1 MGAPVDHRR
10 MKPKAGAKPTAAEQR
25 HMDRIATLPCLV
37 TGQRPVTLHH
47 PTAWGDRIGRLS
59 RSHSIVVPLIARL
72 HLIQHGPHESVER
85 LGHQRFYE
93 IHGICLRA
101 EGERLRD
108 ESIALGI
115 LPAEDFT
122 PRRSVALRLASQ
134 RNATLRL
141 KGK

>member
-72 HLIQHGPHESVER
+72 HLIQHGPRWSVEA
-85 LGHQRFYE
+85 LNHQRFCQIY
-93 IHGICLRA
+93 GICLRT
-101 EGERLRD
+101 EGERLRA

-115 LPAEDFT
+115 LPATNFNQGE
-122 PRRSVALRLASQ
+122 
-134 RNATLRL
+134 
-141 KGK
+141 